1 MCFIALVCVIPEDIY
16 RRGHVSV
23 LLRFAGRARSRSFGK
38 SGQPTETSAKY
49 VQVLLISSFFLIMK
63 NKLSSEIHKQNTIQ
77 DVIGFLIMTSM
88 SGTNALRI
96 TKAKCYPII
105 KKHFLSIQ
113 ANIYFFLHPRHVCVP
128 FPD

>member
-1 MCFIALVCVIPEDIY
+1 MFYCSSLCHSGGHLPPGTRICTFAVCWPVGLLGNLVNRPN
-16 RRGHVSV
+16 
-23 LLRFAGRARSRSFGK
+23 L
-38 SGQPTETSAKY
+38 
-49 VQVLLISSFFLIMK
+49 VQNMFKFYLFLAFFLIIK
-63 NKLSSEIHKQNTIQ
+63 NKLSSQIDKQNTIQ
-77 DVIGFLIMTSM
+77 DVIGFLIMISM